1 MCMQLHALG
10 QFPQKGEG
18 GEESIA
24 ARASDID
31 VLWTSGCGFPRHLG
45 GPIFYADS
53 LGLSNVAERIRHYHN
68 KLGNYWR
75 PAALIERLESAN
87 SNFEEWDRQNA

>member
-1 MCMQLHALG
+1 M
-10 QFPQKGEG
+10 
-18 GEESIA
+18 
-24 ARASDID
+24 
-31 VLWTSGCGFPRHLG
+31 
-45 GPIFYADS
+45 FYADS

-68 KLGNYWR
+68 KLGHYWR